1 MAFSFLQRGNPA
13 DYARL
18 MSLSSYTPALTLGDL
33 QLGVDNI
40 RHDVWLSPRLS
51 EVARLHI
58 GKLVAKH
65 GQVEDMVQEDPL
77 APATAA
83 RPSKMIGAPGGPP
96 KAPPKPPEAG
106 DFKRMLGD
114 LHIAALNRAKAEENV
129 SIDLLARLA
138 IVKFLRN
145 EVLQQYTQVLEK
157 CRARLKT
164 IETMRH
170 VTPKHVE
177 IRERFWRFQVGKKA
191 VLRRVGQELFATL
204 REIEKETLARMRR
217 SLFGETAAA
226 SYDLFTNRLIFTED
240 GRDDYLNAEHY
251 VMLGNYERDPD
262 RFQTMQEI
270 AIAFLKSL
278 EIIKDLSEGEHTLDA
293 VLNSPENAQ
302 ELVAGG
308 TPNEADEKGKAQKA
322 LLGFWVE
329 ALEGQNVMQH
339 VIASYEAVPLLG
351 QYSPPINAQQLK
363 NAIISRTERKRVE
376 TLLEE
381 HGKISPDNLNAAVK
395 KVEAC
400 KGAERAKMA
409 GRFLVDFIRYH
420 RDLRRLEC
428 LVAAMDAVNVILND
442 KLRELSTINNTL
454 YEFLLPEEQKPV
466 EEKVISHVVVK
477 ADVRDSTTLTR
488 TLFERGQNPASY
500 FSLNFYDPVNR
511 LVAQHGA
518 TKVFIEGDAVILAL
532 FEREGEAGF
541 GVGRACV
548 LAKEM
553 VEVVHAYNQKSLAAG
568 LPALELGI
576 GICFQ
581 DSAPMYL
588 MDGSNRIMISKA
600 LNESDRLSSC
610 TKGARKFLA
619 GADSLFNVFS
629 FQSVDDEDTGGMP
642 EEFLVRYN
650 IGGVHINQPAFEKLK
665 KEISLQPHELK
676 LPMLY
681 GEEIVRL
688 YSGLVPLPSGSF
700 QRIVVREGR
709 TPHIDARDFSLKRWT
724 DRPYFEVCTNAA
736 IYEYLE
742 SGLTA
747 TTTAD

>member
-1 MAFSFLQRGNPA
+1 
-13 DYARL
+13 
-18 MSLSSYTPALTLGDL
+18 MSLSTYTPALTLSDL

-40 RHDVWLSPRLS
+40 RHDVWLSPKMC
-51 EVARLHI
+51 EVARFHL

-65 GQVEDMVQEDPL
+65 GQVEDMVAEDPL
-77 APATAA
+77 SAPQAP
-83 RPSKMIGAPGGPP
+83 RPSNKMIGTPGGAP
-96 KAPPKPPEAG
+96 KAPPKPPDAG
-106 DFKRMLGD
+106 DFKRLLAD
-114 LHIAALNRAKAEENV
+114 LHIAALNRAKGEENV

-138 IVKFLRN
+138 CVKFLRN
-145 EVLQQYTQVLEK
+145 EILQQYTQVLER
-157 CRARLKT
+157 CRAKLKS
-164 IETMRH
+164 IEGLRH
-170 VTPKHVE
+170 TTPKHVE
-177 IRERFWRFQVGKKA
+177 MRERFWRFQVGKKA
-191 VLRRVGQELFATL
+191 VLRRVGQEMFATL

-217 SLFGETAAA
+217 SLFGEAAAA

-270 AIAFLKSL
+270 AIEFLKSL
-278 EIIKDLSEGEHTLDA
+278 DLIKDLSEGEHTLDA

-302 ELVAGG
+302 ELMAGG
-308 TPNEADEKGKAQKA
+308 TPNEADDKGKGQKA

-329 ALEGQNVMQH
+329 ALESKNVMLH

-363 NAIISRTERKRVE
+363 NALISRTERKRVE

-400 KGAERAKMA
+400 KGNDRAKMA

-442 KLRELSTINNTL
+442 KLRELSAINNTL
-454 YEFLLPEEQKPV
+454 YDFLLPDEQKPT
-466 EEKVISHVVVK
+466 EEKVIHHVVIK

-488 TLFERGQNPASY
+488 TLYERGQNPASY

-532 FEREGEAGF
+532 FEREGEPGF

-548 LAKEM
+548 LAKEI

-576 GICFQ
+576 GVCFQ
-581 DSAPMYL
+581 DSPPMYL
-588 MDGSNRIMISKA
+588 MDGSTRIMISKA

-610 TKGARKFLA
+610 TKGARKFMTA
-619 GADSLFNVFS
+619 GDTLFNVYS

-650 IGGVHINQPAFEKLK
+650 IGGVNINQSAFEKLK

-700 QRIVVREGR
+700 QRIVVREAR
-709 TPHIDARDFSLKRWT
+709 TPHIDARDFSLKHWT
-724 DRPYFEVCTNAA
+724 DRPYFEVCTNPA

-742 SGLTA
+742 SGLAAQA
-747 TTTAD
+747 TTGD